1 MNTNEK
7 QPQQN
12 NKSFT
17 HSEMME
23 SLLSIFSTT
32 NRNVSAVKKQEKESN
47 NENVIEVTF
56 LKEIPKNI

>member
-12 NKSFT
+12 NKLFT

-23 SLLSIFSTT
+23 SLLSILSTT

-47 NENVIEVTF
+47 NENVIEITF
-56 LKEIPKNI
+56 LKEIPKDI

>member
-23 SLLSIFSTT
+23 SLLSILSTT

>member
-7 QPQQN
+7 NPQQT
-12 NKSFT
+12 KQLLT

-23 SLLSIFSTT
+23 SLLSILSTT

-47 NENVIEVTF
+47 NENTIEVTF
-56 LKEIPKNI
+56 LKEIPKDI

>member
-7 QPQQN
+7 KPQQN

-23 SLLSIFSTT
+23 SLLSILSTT

-47 NENVIEVTF
+47 NENVIEITF
-56 LKEIPKNI
+56 LKEIPKDI

>member
-7 QPQQN
+7 NPQQN

-17 HSEMME
+17 HTEMMNH
-23 SLLSIFSTT
+23 LLSVFSTR

-56 LKEIPKNI
+56 LKEMPKDI

>member
-23 SLLSIFSTT
+23 SLLSILSTT

-47 NENVIEVTF
+47 NENVIEITF
-56 LKEIPKNI
+56 LKEIPKDI